1 MQLLRLSAVDS
12 TGELRV
18 RTGALP
24 MTIRYA
30 ALPILLLLGACDA
43 EAAETQTGTVAS
55 VSDLASLFEGEF
67 TTLPDT
73 GPAPAGAKPLY
84 NLAKRVQI
92 PALGDEVVYAEQHEN
107 AADGPMLW
115 QKLYGFKFDPDQ
127 KLIVMTPYTIGSNG
141 HTVAGA
147 YKDPT
152 PLAKMDVSALKPET
166 GGCVVIWHR
175 IESGFDGT
183 LKPGSCKGA
192 PDVSKVDKPAITVT
206 KTDYTEQPLSGSGA
220 PTVFR
225 RIH

>member
-1 MQLLRLSAVDS
+1 
-12 TGELRV
+12 
-18 RTGALP
+18 
-24 MTIRYA
+24 MTIKYI

-43 EAAETQTGTVAS
+43 KAAETQTSTVAS

-67 TTLPDT
+67 TTLPDS
-73 GPAPAGAKPLY
+73 GPAPAGAHPLY
-84 NLAKRVQI
+84 NLSKRVQI
-92 PALGDEVVYAEQHEN
+92 PALGEEVVYAEQHEN

-115 QKLYGFKFDPDQ
+115 QRLYGFKFDPDEKQ
-127 KLIVMTPYTIGSNG
+127 IVMTPYTIGSNG

-152 PLAKMDVSALKPET
+152 PLAKMDAGALKPET

-175 IESGFDGT
+175 AENGFDGT
-183 LKPGSCKGA
+183 LKPGSCKDASDNAKAGA
-192 PDVSKVDKPAITVT
+192 PAITVT
-206 KTDYTEQPLSGSGA
+206 KTNYTEQPPSGSGD